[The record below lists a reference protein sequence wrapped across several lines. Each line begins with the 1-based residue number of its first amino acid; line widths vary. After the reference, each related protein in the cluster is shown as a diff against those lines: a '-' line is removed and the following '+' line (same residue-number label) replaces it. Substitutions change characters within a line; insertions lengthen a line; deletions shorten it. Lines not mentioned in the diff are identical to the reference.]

1 MKLILSLI
9 TAFLFYFQ
17 SSDLETL
24 RNSYSKANQSSA
36 NTQAFIDVAEKQ
48 SSSDPIISGYKAAAQ
63 IMEAKV
69 TKEKGKRK
77 SFVKTGATSLESIIK
92 TNPNNIELRV
102 IRLSVQENIP
112 KIVGY
117 HSSLKDDKTFILS
130 NYSKQNSALKSYVQK
145 FAAQSKTFTPA
156 EKASLK

>member
-1 MKLILSLI
+1 MKFILSLVAVF
-9 TAFLFYFQ
+9 TFFFQ
-17 SSDLETL
+17 SSDLESL
-24 RNSYSKANQSSA
+24 RNSYAKANQSNA
-36 NTQAFIDVAEKQ
+36 NTQSFINIAEKQ
-48 SSSDPIISGYKAAAQ
+48 SSTDPVISGYKAAAQ

-69 TKEKGKRK
+69 TTEKGKRK

-92 TNPNNIELRV
+92 NNPNNIELRV

-117 HSSLKDDKTFILS
+117 HSSLKDDKLFILN
-130 NYSKQNSALKSYVQK
+130 NYSKQNQALKAYIQR

-156 EKASLK
+156 DKASLK

>member
-9 TAFLFYFQ
+9 PAFMLFFQ
-17 SSDLETL
+17 TSDLEAL
-24 RNSYSKANQSSA
+24 RNSYAKANQSNA
-36 NTQAFIDVAEKQ
+36 NTQAFITIAEKQ
-48 SSSDPIISGYKAAAQ
+48 SASDPVTVGYKAAAQ

-69 TKEKGKRK
+69 TTEKGKRK
-77 SFVKTGATSLESIIK
+77 TFVKTGATSLENVIK
-92 TNPNNIELRV
+92 NNPNTIELRV

-117 HSSLKDDKTFILS
+117 HSSLKDDKTFILN
-130 NYSKQNSALKSYVQK
+130 NYNKQNSALKSYIQK
-145 FAAQSKTFTPA
+145 FAAQSKTFSPA

>member
-24 RNSYSKANQSSA
+24 RNSYSKANQSNA

-117 HSSLKDDKTFILS
+117 YSSLKDDKTFILS
-130 NYSKQNSALKSYVQK
+130 NYGKQNSALKSYVQK
-145 FAAQSKTFTPA
+145 FAAQSKTFTPV

>member
-24 RNSYSKANQSSA
+24 RNSYSKANQSNA

-77 SFVKTGATSLESIIK
+77 LFVKTGATSLESIIK

-130 NYSKQNSALKSYVQK
+130 NYGKQNSALKSYVQK

>member
-24 RNSYSKANQSSA
+24 RNSYSKANQSNA

-130 NYSKQNSALKSYVQK
+130 NYGKQNSALKSYVQK

>member
-24 RNSYSKANQSSA
+24 RNSYSKANQSNA